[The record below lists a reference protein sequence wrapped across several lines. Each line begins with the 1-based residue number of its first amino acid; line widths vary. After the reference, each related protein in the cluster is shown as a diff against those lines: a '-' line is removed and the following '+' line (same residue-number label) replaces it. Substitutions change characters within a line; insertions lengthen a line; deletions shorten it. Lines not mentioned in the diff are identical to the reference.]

1 MIVQYDALI
10 KEVWERQ
17 AVVAEKSPVVLPPE
31 LELQALWF
39 SGAFGRDFTTTT
51 GEVVRVLQFGEW
63 NRGAGPD
70 FQHVVV
76 GIQGRE
82 FHGSLELDPYAGDW
96 ENHQHATNP
105 AYRNVV
111 LHVSFRSE
119 ERDHFIRNDEH
130 KLIPQ
135 VIIDDES
142 LALALQRPRRDTAI
156 ARAGRCVAPLRNMD
170 AVRVLS
176 LLREASL
183 HRARNKARRFHQTA
197 DVHGRD
203 SALFQSAAQ
212 TLGYRGNTLA
222 MQILVQRASLGKM
235 REIPN
240 GIEAVLFGCA
250 GFLHPKIHE
259 KATGITR
266 EYLSDL
272 WETWWKHRARF
283 ESLREIPWKMH
294 GHRPANHPHR
304 RVAALAMLAQHWPT
318 FRSLALARPFR
329 PQSLLS
335 ALAKLNHEFWNH
347 HHTLASARSESSI
360 ALFGKTQS
368 LEWIANHLAPLAL
381 LDDPEYD
388 YDSYTQL
395 KALSCNESVRRA
407 GIRLFGNE
415 TLAKPWQKSLAHQQ
429 ALLQIYRDFCL
440 EDTSDCAHC
449 PFPEQLSQW
458 HP

>member
-1 MIVQYDALI
+1 MRYEALV
-10 KEVWERQ
+10 EQVWGHGS
-17 AVVAEKSPVVLPPE
+17 VVAERAALALPAE

-51 GEVVRVLQFGEW
+51 GEVVRILQFGEW

-82 FHGSLELDPYAGDW
+82 CHGALELDPHASDW

-111 LHVSFRSE
+111 LHVSFRGE
-119 ERDHFIRNDEH
+119 DRAHFIRNDEH
-130 KLIPQ
+130 TLIPQ
-135 VIIDDES
+135 VVIDDEA
-142 LALALQRPRRDTAI
+142 LALALQRPRRETAI
-156 ARAGRCVAPLRNMD
+156 ARAGRCVAPLREMS
-170 AVRVLS
+170 ALQIQE
-176 LLREASL
+176 LLREAAL
-183 HRARNKARRFHQTA
+183 HRAQNKARRFLQNA

-203 SALFQSAAQ
+203 AALFQSVAQ
-212 TLGYRGNTLA
+212 TLGYRGNALP
-222 MQILVQRASLGKM
+222 MQILAQRASLSKL
-235 REIPN
+235 REISHAT
-240 GIEAVLFGCA
+240 EAVLFGSA
-250 GFLHPKIHE
+250 GFLHPQIHE
-259 KATGITR
+259 QASGDTR
-266 EYLSDL
+266 AYLSEL
-272 WETWWKHRARF
+272 WKTWWKHRALF
-283 ESLREIPWKMH
+283 ESTREIPWKMH

-304 RVAALAMLAQHWPT
+304 RVAALACLAQHWPT

-329 PQSLLS
+329 TEPLLA
-335 ALAKLNHEFWNH
+335 ALAKLSHAFWNH
-347 HHTLASARSESSI
+347 HHTLASVRSETSI
-360 ALFGKTQS
+360 ALFGKTQA

-381 LDDPEYD
+381 HDDPEYD
-388 YDSYTQL
+388 YAAYQTL
-395 KALSCNESVRRA
+395 RALSCNESVRRA

-415 TLAKPWQKSLAHQQ
+415 ALAKPWQKSLAHQQ
-429 ALLQIYRDFCL
+429 ALLQVYRDFCL

>member
-1 MIVQYDALI
+1 MNYVELLDQVWGCPGIVAD
-10 KEVWERQ
+10 R
-17 AVVAEKSPVVLPPE
+17 AEFSLPPE

-39 SGAFGRDFTTTT
+39 SGAFGRNFVTTT
-51 GEVVRVLQFGEW
+51 GEDVRVLQFGEW

-76 GIQGRE
+76 GMHGKE
-82 FHGSLELDPYAGDW
+82 FHGALELDPHASDW

-105 AYRNVV
+105 AYRGVV
-111 LHVSFRSE
+111 LHVSFRGE
-119 ERDHFIRNDEH
+119 GRDHFIRTDEH

-135 VIIDDES
+135 VVIDDEA
-142 LALALQRPRRDTAI
+142 LASALQRPRRETAI
-156 ARAGRCVAPLRNMD
+156 ARAGRCVAPLRNMEP
-170 AVRVLS
+170 VRVLH
-176 LLREASL
+176 LLREAAI
-183 HRARNKARRFHQTA
+183 HRAQNKARRFLQT
-197 DVHGRD
+197 VEVQGRD
-203 SALFQSAAQ
+203 AALFQSAAQ
-212 TLGYRGNTLA
+212 TLGYRGNALA
-222 MQILVQRASLGKM
+222 MQILAQRASLGKM

-240 GIEAVLFGCA
+240 GAEAILFGCA

-259 KATGITR
+259 KATGTTR
-266 EYLSDL
+266 DYLSDL
-272 WETWWKHRARF
+272 WKTWWKHRALF
-283 ESLREIPWKMH
+283 ESSRDIPWNMR

-304 RVAALAMLAQHWPT
+304 RVAALALLAQHWPT
-318 FRSLALARPFR
+318 FRAPALARPFR
-329 PQSLLS
+329 PEPLLDI
-335 ALAKLNHEFWNH
+335 LGKLSHEFWNH
-347 HHTLASARSESSI
+347 HHTLASVRSEASI
-360 ALFGKTQS
+360 ALFGKTQA

-388 YDSYTQL
+388 YEAYCRL

-415 TLAKPWQKSLAHQQ
+415 MLAKPWQKSLAHQQ

>member
-1 MIVQYDALI
+1 MRYDALI
-10 KEVWERQ
+10 EQAWGRQ
-17 AVVAEKSPVVLPPE
+17 SVVAEHAPVGLPAE

-39 SGAFGRDFTTTT
+39 SGAFGRDFTSTT
-51 GEVVRVLQFGEW
+51 GEAVRILQFGEW

-82 FHGSLELDPYAGDW
+82 FRGSLELDPYASDW

-105 AYRNVV
+105 AYRHVV

-130 KLIPQ
+130 ALIPQ
-135 VIIDDES
+135 VIIDDDA
-142 LALALQRPRRDTAI
+142 LALALQRPRRETAI
-156 ARAGRCVAPLRNMD
+156 ARAGRCVAPLRVMEP
-170 AVRVLS
+170 VRVLA

-183 HRARNKARRFHQTA
+183 YRAQNKARRFLQNA

-203 SALFQSAAQ
+203 AALFQSVAQ
-212 TLGYRGNTLA
+212 TLGYRSNALA
-222 MQILVQRASLGKM
+222 MQILAQRASLSKM

-240 GIEAVLFGCA
+240 GTEAILFGSA

-259 KATGITR
+259 QATGATR

-272 WETWWKHRARF
+272 WKTWWKHRTYF
-283 ESLREIPWKMH
+283 ESSREIPWKMH

-304 RVAALAMLAQHWPT
+304 RVAALALLAQHWPT
-318 FRSLALARPFR
+318 FRALATARPFR
-329 PQSLLS
+329 PEPLLQ
-335 ALAKLNHEFWNH
+335 ALSKIRHEFWNH
-347 HHTLASARSESSI
+347 HHTLASARSETPI
-360 ALFGKTQS
+360 ALFGKTQA

-388 YDSYTQL
+388 YDAYCQL

-407 GIRLFGNE
+407 GIRLFGSE
-415 TLAKPWQKSLAHQQ
+415 ALAKPWQKSLAHQQ
-429 ALLQIYRDFCL
+429 ALLQVYRDFCL

-458 HP
+458 QP